1 MMKKQSG
8 FTLIELIMV
17 IVILGI
23 LAAMALPQFVD
34 LEDDARQAAVEG
46 LAGGAT
52 SAFAINYA
60 AVQVGKG
67 TDLSTD
73 AELCDMTTINGLLS
87 SPIDTVDYEISA
99 GTLNC
104 TTANNG
110 DDATCTLRD
119 TADNARTA
127 SITAV
132 CAK

>member
-23 LAAMALPQFVD
+23 LAAMALPNFVD
-34 LEDDARQAAVEG
+34 LESDARQAAVEG

-60 AVQVGKG
+60 AMQVGKG

-73 AELCDMTTINGLLS
+73 AELCDMTTINSLLS
-87 SPIDTVDYEISA
+87 STIDQVDYEISA

-104 TTANNG
+104 TTAANG
-110 DDATCTLRD
+110 DSATCTLRD
-119 TADNARTA
+119 AADNAYTA
-127 SITAV
+127 DITAV